1 MLTEFTRAEILNAN
15 EAIRRG
21 NARKPRKLP
30 DGEVA
35 FRIPEADWPVL
46 MTLFPDL
53 KHPDA
58 TMREAAWHKFKHDP
72 VAEKYLVVR
81 TPNQVKRAGN
91 IRIIAR

>member
-1 MLTEFTRAEILNAN
+1 MTTSTRTEILNAN
-15 EAIRRG
+15 DAIRRG
-21 NARKPRKLP
+21 NARKPTRLP

-53 KHPDA
+53 KHTDA
-58 TMREAAWHKFKHDP
+58 SMRMAAWNKFKHDP

-91 IRIIAR
+91 TRIIAR